1 MISHKTS
8 PDSPSNSSTLDPLRK
23 PRDEEID
30 AFGLTHPGSVRKVNQ
45 DHFLLGSLH
54 KHMKVHV
61 TSLPNS
67 EDLSAEGERLATVAM
82 VADGVG
88 SGSKG
93 GEASQLAIQTVT
105 QYVASSMHC
114 YYTADATKEREFMD
128 ALQEAAMQCHANVAQ
143 RAQDDE
149 DLRGMATTL
158 TLFISVWPRAYMLQ
172 VGDSRFYVFRN
183 GKLTQV
189 TRDQTMA
196 QELIDEG
203 VLTPADAP
211 NTRWAH
217 VLSSAIGGQQAAPVV
232 SSFDLSWEN
241 IYLLCSDGL
250 TKDVPDERISERLAA
265 MQSAKQVCEALL
277 QDALDAG
284 GSDNIT
290 VIVGRPVRRS
300 RR

>member
-1 MISHKTS
+1 MISHNTS
-8 PDSPSNSSTLDPLRK
+8 ADSITNPPTLDPARK

-30 AFGLTHPGSVRKVNQ
+30 VFGLTHPGSVRKVNQ
-45 DHFLLGSLH
+45 DHFLLCSLH
-54 KHMKVHV
+54 KHMKVHL
-61 TSLPNS
+61 TSLPDL
-67 EDLSAEGERLATVAM
+67 EDLSAANERLAFVAM

-88 SGSKG
+88 SGAKG
-93 GEASQLAIQTVT
+93 GEASQLAIQTVS
-105 QYVASSMHC
+105 QYVSSSMQC

-143 RAQDDE
+143 RAEDDAE
-149 DLRGMATTL
+149 LHGMATTL
-158 TLFISVWPRAYMLQ
+158 TLFIGVWPRGYLLQ

-232 SSFDLSWEN
+232 STFDQSWESV
-241 IYLLCSDGL
+241 YLLCSDGL
-250 TKDVPDERISERLAA
+250 TKDVPDERIGERLST
-265 MQSAKQVCEALL
+265 MRSAKQVCEDLL

-300 RR
+300 RG